1 MPRGKIDSIIK
12 DAIAVQV
19 QKEMEDWN
27 DRNNVAKF
35 LGKLESMVQENDG
48 LLMETHV
55 HLENS

>member
-1 MPRGKIDSIIK
+1 
-12 DAIAVQV
+12 
-19 QKEMEDWN
+19 MEDWN